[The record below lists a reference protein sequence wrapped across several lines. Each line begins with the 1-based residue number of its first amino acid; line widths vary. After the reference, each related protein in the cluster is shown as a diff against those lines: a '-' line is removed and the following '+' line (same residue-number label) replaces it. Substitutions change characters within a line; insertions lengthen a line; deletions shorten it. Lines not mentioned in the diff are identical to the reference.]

1 MKDFKLTREQMNEA
15 MNSKTGTIFKTET
28 YNYTFKGWEFP
39 ALVFEI
45 LPIDIKQSKF
55 EYKFIPVNL
64 KESEK

>member
-1 MKDFKLTREQMNEA
+1 MNDFKLTREQMNEA
-15 MNSKTGTIFKTET
+15 MNSTSGTMFTTET
-28 YNYTFKGWEFP
+28 YNYKFKGWDFP

-45 LPIDIKQSKF
+45 LPIDPKQSKF